1 MERISVVGC
10 TGSGKTT
17 LARSLAMSLDIPC
30 LELDSVYHQP
40 EWTSLPD
47 EEFQSVVGEFTSQ
60 DRWVVDGNYNSPGVL
75 DVAWE
80 RADTVIWLDP
90 PKRVVMRRV
99 TSRTLMRGV
108 RRQVLWNGNRESLWS
123 LTKWNPEDNIIRWAW
138 TRFEPTRSTYESRTV
153 DPRWSHLTIIRLRG
167 RSETVEFLTRLT

>member
-1 MERISVVGC
+1 
-10 TGSGKTT
+10 
-17 LARSLAMSLDIPC
+17 MSLDIPC

-40 EWTSLPD
+40 EWTSMPA

-138 TRFEPTRSTYESRTV
+138 TRFEPTRSIYESRTV